1 MRSINIINSDAET
14 VNNIKTDVIV
24 TDPPFEM
31 TALKLNNVLNTV
43 KCDHLVLITTMR
55 QLIDLIKISKWEL
68 SFDFVLDAVVPKK
81 SMSIH
86 QPNYIHATGVYL
98 IKNKSK
104 SIFNRKLRNRSD
116 TFDGK
121 GYWPTIIKSERN
133 RMSDDGFAKNIRAMV
148 DIIGSFDVSNV
159 YDPFAGS
166 GTTGFASIELGIEC
180 TLVEID
186 ALKFSELKKKFNFFL

>member
-1 MRSINIINSDAET
+1 MKNIDFIKNIYDLTKQENFSDAKNLLE
-14 VNNIKTDVIV
+14 I
-24 TDPPFEM
+24 
-31 TALKLNNVLNTV
+31 
-43 KCDHLVLITTMR
+43 
-55 QLIDLIKISKWEL
+55 
-68 SFDFVLDAVVPKK
+68 
-81 SMSIH
+81 
-86 QPNYIHATGVYL
+86 
-98 IKNKSK
+98 IKNKFEINNEEISFSIVSK
-104 SIFNRKLRNRSD
+104 LIKGDLDSYSEQKPKLAIVGTIDNRQVIVNINE
-116 TFDGK
+116 DGIDSVTC
-121 GYWPTIIKSERN
+121 PTIIKSERD